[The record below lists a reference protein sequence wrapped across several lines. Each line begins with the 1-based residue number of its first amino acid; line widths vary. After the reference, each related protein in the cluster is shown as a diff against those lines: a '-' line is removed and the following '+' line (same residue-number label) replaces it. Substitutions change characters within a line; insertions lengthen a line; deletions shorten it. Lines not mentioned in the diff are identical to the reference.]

1 MSKMIK
7 AGGYAAPATNYFGA
21 PRVAFDHNDRS
32 GAGLDTKALLEAFEK
47 RDKKLI
53 DEMAALQLKTA
64 GTVEALADIE
74 QKLAERGGGS
84 FDAPSSQKS
93 LGTTFTSDQSVIEGL
108 QNLARSSKGGVS
120 LAVKASITSA
130 TTDAAGS
137 AGAGITPQ
145 RAALLAL
152 PQQTL
157 SIRDI
162 IPVVPMT
169 SSSVEIPIQKTRN
182 NNAGMVAEGAAKPES
197 DLQLELET
205 FPARVIAHWTK
216 ASRQII
222 DDVPQLRGL
231 IDSDLLHGLKV
242 KEEAQM
248 LLGDG
253 TGQNLHGM
261 VPQATAFSA
270 AITIADMTQID
281 VIGLALLQ
289 VSLAE
294 FAPDAV
300 VLHPTEWLGIRLLK
314 DNEGRYIYGPPN
326 EAVTPRIFGVPVVP
340 SLGMTVGNF
349 LVGAFQQ
356 AATIFDRWD
365 ARVEVGYVNDDF
377 TRNMITLLGEE
388 RLAFAVKRP
397 LALVYGDFNT
407 ALAA

>member
-21 PRVAFDHNDRS
+21 PRVAFDHNDR
-32 GAGLDTKALLEAFEK
+32 GGGGLDVKALMEAFEK
-47 RDKKLI
+47 RDEKLI
-53 DEMAALQLKTA
+53 AELAAVQLKTA
-64 GTVEALADIE
+64 VVAETLADIE
-74 QKLAERGGGS
+74 QRIAEGHGGHGGGG
-84 FDAPSSQKS
+84 DVKS
-93 LGTTFTSDQSVIEGL
+93 LGTTFTSDQGVIEGL

-137 AGAGITPQ
+137 AGAGIAPQ

-157 SIRDI
+157 SLRNI

-169 SSSVEIPIQKTRN
+169 SSSVEIPIQKARN

-270 AITIADMTQID
+270 AITLADLNQID

-314 DNEGRYIYGPPN
+314 DGEGRYIYGPPN

-365 ARVEVGYVNDDF
+365 ARVELGYVNDDF
-377 TRNMITLLGEE
+377 TKNMITLLGEE

-397 LALVYGDFNT
+397 LALVYGDFNA